1 MEVLFKTVS
10 QSTHPNVM
18 VQYVLQKVKLATND
32 ELGVEEMQ
40 MEYLKYM
47 VTQII
52 RLMKNGSK
60 IDVRDLVV
68 HVYKVNSLSEY
79 LAKFSIDK
87 INFINL
93 FLM

>member
-1 MEVLFKTVS
+1 
-10 QSTHPNVM
+10 M

-47 VTQII
+47 VTQIT

-68 HVYKVNSLSEY
+68 HVYKVNSISEY
-79 LAKFSIDK
+79 LTKFSIDK